1 MSQVD
6 INTTIN
12 SVNVQNAISTIDINQ
27 NDNIIIVPQEI
38 TSVVEILTPGP
49 QGAKGEP
56 GNPDLFTSSFVGTA
70 SFFAF
75 TASIYSFTSSMTAF
89 TASYYANSASFSS
102 SISQLQ
108 NFSASYDPS
117 KIFTGSIEAKVN
129 VGNDIFLIKS
139 GSSNFFN
146 IKNTSET
153 TVYSNFFII
162 RNFTTQL
169 PVLTVSRSIVQIAT
183 HSFDP
188 TGPTD
193 AGSIWFTS
201 SSFYVGLE

>member
-1 MSQVD
+1 MSVYVNNANNQVD
-6 INTTIN
+6 VNPVFNTVTVIPDGN
-12 SVNVQNAISTIDINQ
+12 TF
-27 NDNIIIVPQEI
+27 IVEV
-38 TSVVEILTPGP
+38 STPGP
-49 QGAKGEP
+49 QGPQGIP
-56 GNPDLFTSSFVGTA
+56 GDVNLLTASFVGTA
-70 SFFAF
+70 SYFAF
-75 TASIYSFTSSMTAF
+75 TSSMCSFTSSMTAF

-162 RNFTTQL
+162 KNFTTQL

-188 TGPTD
+188 TGSTD